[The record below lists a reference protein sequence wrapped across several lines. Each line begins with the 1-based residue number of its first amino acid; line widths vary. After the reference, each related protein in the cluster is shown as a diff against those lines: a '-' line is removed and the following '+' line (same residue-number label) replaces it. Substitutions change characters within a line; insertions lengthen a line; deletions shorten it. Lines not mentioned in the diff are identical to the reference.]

1 MAFLLPQYSTIKSNC
16 VCCCVQCGSLGYLD
30 KCPDN
35 VKNTTPKTA
44 AIKVNGT
51 DVNLSQEEI
60 DNTDFAYGKQPGPR
74 GTDETRLI
82 PSIGDNF
89 VGGGSST
96 GPSDSGGGGT
106 KPKGGGNVQSN
117 TITCKSIS
125 VACPTNPSYQ
135 LTCCACTPS
144 NNSEGGGGG
153 VGPVPFSY
161 Y

>member
-1 MAFLLPQYSTIKSNC
+1 MAFLLPKYSTIKSNC
-16 VCCCVQCGSLGYLD
+16 VCCCVPCGSLGYLD

-44 AIKVNGT
+44 AIKVNGA
-51 DVNLSQEEI
+51 DLSQEEI
-60 DNTDFAYGKQPGPR
+60 DNTDFSYGDGSQNDSR
-74 GTDETRLI
+74 GTDETRYWG
-82 PSIGDNF
+82 SIGENF

-96 GPSDSGGGGT
+96 GPSDSGGGGGGGG
-106 KPKGGGNVQSN
+106 GGGNVQSN

-144 NNSEGGGGG
+144 NNSGGGGRA
-153 VGPVPFSY
+153 VPYNTNLY